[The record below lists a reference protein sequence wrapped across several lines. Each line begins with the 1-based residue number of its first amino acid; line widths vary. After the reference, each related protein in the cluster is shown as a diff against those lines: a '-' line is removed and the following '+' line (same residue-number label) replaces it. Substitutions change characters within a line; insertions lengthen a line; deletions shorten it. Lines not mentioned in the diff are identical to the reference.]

1 MADVSC
7 RQINLDRPDPLRTFS
22 DLNGYMDRRVVFP
35 TPYVDGQEVTVA
47 GAEFVLVDSSMVAG
61 SIAKGQTT
69 TEHDGIYASPLIG
82 AVGSSSLLYE
92 TDDVGNV
99 LNLIEIRIPDTN
111 EAVMVGDA
119 QVFGLL
125 QCDGSVTDGDA
136 IGAAASENLQ
146 ITFVTIDAYDSISL
160 VSITETVEFTVNKV
174 LLEGRRPEIQM
185 IGNAAED
192 LLVIGAD
199 GAKSFV
205 ISSLLYTVTGNFAPN
220 EVITLSTGAGAVS
233 GTASLIGS
241 VITIGASAVEFN
253 GDSKLEVWRNGAKQ
267 RKGVDVIWD
276 SADSFHFI
284 DPLSVDENF
293 EVTRFEE
300 ETSAAVLDASYFPE
314 AADLQATV
322 GTPWSLSIPAALFDY
337 GGEAFW
343 CSDYFSPTPA
353 WLSSTAAGPSAQH
366 SSTFPLVLSGTPT
379 AAITFTVRLM
389 TMDEDFKLGP
399 SITFTVEVT

>member
-22 DLNGYMDRRVVFP
+22 DLNSYMDRRVVFP

-47 GAEFVLVDSSMVAG
+47 GAEFVLVDSSMVSG
-61 SIAKGQTT
+61 DIAKGQTT
-69 TEHDGIYASPLIG
+69 TAHGGIYASPLLG
-82 AVGSSSLLYE
+82 AVGSSELFYE

-125 QCDGSVTDGDA
+125 QCDSSVTDGDA

-174 LLEGRRPEIQM
+174 LLEGRRPVIQM

-199 GAKSFV
+199 QAKSFV
-205 ISSLLYTVTGNFAPN
+205 ISSLLYTVTGSFATN
-220 EVITLSTGAGAVS
+220 EVITLSTGVGAIS
-233 GTASLIGS
+233 GTTSFIGS
-241 VITIGASAVEFN
+241 SITLGASAVEFN

-276 SADSFHFI
+276 SDDSFHFI

-300 ETSAAVLDASYFPE
+300 ETSAAVLDASYFPD

-322 GTPWSLSIPAALFDY
+322 GTPWSLSIPADLFGY
-337 GGEAFW
+337 GGDDFMAATSVNPLPGWLTYPGPGWHYLADF
-343 CSDYFSPTPA
+343 SLDYF
-353 WLSSTAAGPSAQH
+353 
-366 SSTFPLVLSGTPT
+366 GTPT
-379 AAITFTVRLM
+379 AAGTFQVSVATYS
-389 TMDEDFKLGP
+389 MDMVQGP
-399 SITFTVEVT
+399 SIKFTVEVT